1 MKLKTPECQ
10 QVEMVQSL
18 CNRKKLV
25 NFVDNC
31 FLSAILP
38 NEVSSTFTMHYRLK
52 EKKSKAVMRLAK
64 RKDKDPSGEA
74 RTVEGVTRLICLSKG
89 QTPLKGECY
98 FSKFALS
105 KNS

>member
-1 MKLKTPECQ
+1 
-10 QVEMVQSL
+10 
-18 CNRKKLV
+18 
-25 NFVDNC
+25 
-31 FLSAILP
+31 
-38 NEVSSTFTMHYRLK
+38 MHYRLK

-89 QTPLKGECY
+89 QTPLKGEFYFSKFALSKTPLKGEFY

-105 KNS
+105 KNSWMTT